1 MDARESGFERMNLA
15 SVSTLHWRLRT
26 NWNSFFI
33 GANWYWSGVVTSLNG
48 RGNDSRP
55 IFDWD
60 QPNRVVVFLCQMRR
74 SSFVLCRVSRPDR
87 FANRRR
93 SSGISTRSAIQHTGV
108 LDSQD
113 TRWE

>member
-1 MDARESGFERMNLA
+1 MAATEYGFERTNLA
-15 SVSTLHWRLRT
+15 DVSALNWRLRT
-26 NWNSFFI
+26 NCNSFFI
-33 GANWYWSGVVTSLNG
+33 DVNWYWSAVVTSLNG

-60 QPNRVVVFLCQMRR
+60 QPNRVVVLLCQMRR

-87 FANRRR
+87 FVNRRR

-108 LDSQD
+108 LDSQG